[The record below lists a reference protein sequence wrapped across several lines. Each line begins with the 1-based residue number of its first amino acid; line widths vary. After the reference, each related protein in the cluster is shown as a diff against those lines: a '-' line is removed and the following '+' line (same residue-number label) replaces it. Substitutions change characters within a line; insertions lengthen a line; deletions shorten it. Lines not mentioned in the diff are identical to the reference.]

1 MDPIV
6 YTIAI
11 VALLVGLAVLGLV
24 AFMER
29 KARLKSEAKWQ
40 AKVSEM
46 QVQRDVQAAEL
57 ESQWRQ
63 KADEK
68 ADMIVRE
75 IHHRVKNNFQT
86 VSSLLNLHTRY
97 LKDTESKN
105 VLWEGQNRIKSMAL
119 IHTQLYQRDETD
131 AIAIHEYT
139 DTLIKELTFSYNA
152 EGKDIQFHEEVP
164 EMMLP
169 VEVAVPLGLILHEL
183 VLNSFKYA
191 FPDNRPGNIWVM
203 LEVDGDT
210 LRLRVRD
217 DGVGLPEGMDPLAVK
232 TSYGMRLLVLFSM
245 ELKGKLIYEEGEGTS
260 VVFECPA
267 P

>member
-1 MDPIV
+1 MDPTFTTIV
-6 YTIAI
+6 IS
-11 VALLVGLAVLGLV
+11 LLGTAVLGMGIW
-24 AFMER
+24 AMRER
-29 KARLKSEAKWQ
+29 TARLAAAQEWNEKADSIEAT
-40 AKVSEM
+40 
-46 QVQRDVQAAEL
+46 
-57 ESQWRQ
+57 WRN

-97 LKDTESKN
+97 LKDVESKN

-119 IHTQLYQRDETD
+119 IHTQLYQRDATD
-131 AIAIHEYT
+131 AVAIHVYT
-139 DTLIKELTFSYNA
+139 DTLMKELAFSYNA
-152 EGKDIQFHEEVP
+152 EGKDIRFHEEVP

-169 VEVAVPLGLILHEL
+169 VEVAVPLGLIIHEL

-191 FPDNRPGNIWVM
+191 FPNDRSGNIWVS
-203 LEVDGDT
+203 LKAEGESLKLKVK
-210 LRLRVRD
+210 D

-245 ELKGKLIYEEGEGTS
+245 ELKGKLTYEEGPGTS
-260 VVFECPA
+260 VVFECPL